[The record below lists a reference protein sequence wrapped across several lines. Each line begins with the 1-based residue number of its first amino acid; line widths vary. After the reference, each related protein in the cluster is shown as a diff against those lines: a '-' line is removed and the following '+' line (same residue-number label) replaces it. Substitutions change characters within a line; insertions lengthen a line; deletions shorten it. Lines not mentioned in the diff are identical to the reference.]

1 MKTCFA
7 ACMLGLAAPVA
18 MADSTLIDFSNG
30 WQGFTGDGNSV
41 INPVGGNPGAHAQTI
56 HNNFGIEWSTQT
68 NSAFIGDFS
77 HYASVTISID
87 VKAEQIAFFG
97 SPVSRNLIL
106 DMRSFSLAQGGYP
119 WASAWY
125 NLGTMQGGMPWTTFS
140 VTFNPNSPVLPA
152 GWGGSGAEDPD
163 TFEPILPPNLTFA
176 QVLANVEE
184 LSFTTYEPGFFY
196 GFTDFNIRIDN
207 IRIETTP
214 IPAPGVLALLGA
226 AGLVSR
232 RRRA

>member
-7 ACMLGLAAPVA
+7 ACLVGLLASSAI
-18 MADSTLIDFSNG
+18 ADTTLIDFDSG
-30 WQGFTGDGNSV
+30 WQGFSGDGNSV
-41 INPVGGNPGAHAQTI
+41 INPAGGNPGAHAQTI
-56 HNNFGIEWSTQT
+56 HNNFGIEWSTQS
-68 NSAFIGDFS
+68 NPAFVGDFS
-77 HYASVTISID
+77 QYSSVTISID

-106 DMRSFSLAQGGYP
+106 DLRSFSLAQGGYP
-119 WASAWY
+119 WASVWY
-125 NLGTMQGGMPWTTFS
+125 NMGTMQGGMPWTTFS
-140 VTFNPNSPVLPA
+140 VTFNPNSPVMPA
-152 GWGGSGAEDPD
+152 GWGGSGAEDPN

-207 IRIETTP
+207 IRIEVVP
-214 IPAPGVLALLGA
+214 IPAPGALALLGL
-226 AGLVSR
+226 AGLASR
-232 RRRA
+232 RRR